1 MAHHTKDKG
10 DLAVGMVIAD
20 LLINGY
26 TYAPL
31 ISEHLPFDLIAIEQ
45 CGEFRTKKIQVKYS
59 SLKNGVVQ
67 INCRSTYSDSN
78 GFHTQTVDRKA
89 FDAYAIY
96 CPETKD
102 IFYINTCEMPE
113 TVKATLSLRVVPP
126 KNNQKSGIWLA
137 KDFVGIER
145 IFR

>member
-10 DLAVGMVIAD
+10 DLAVGLVISD

-26 TYAPL
+26 AYAPL
-31 ISEHLPFDLIAIEQ
+31 ISEHLPFDLIAVEQ
-45 CGEFRTKKIQVKYS
+45 QGLCRTKKLQIRYTS
-59 SLKNGVVQ
+59 MKNGVIRVKLA
-67 INCRSTYSDSN
+67 NSYSDSK
-78 GFHTQTVDRKA
+78 GVYTQTVDRKA

-96 CPETKD
+96 CPDTQCIYYVNCSEIPQNAKRN
-102 IFYINTCEMPE
+102 Y
-113 TVKATLSLRVVPP
+113 SLRVNEP
-126 KNNQKSGIWLA
+126 KLKNPHIRFA